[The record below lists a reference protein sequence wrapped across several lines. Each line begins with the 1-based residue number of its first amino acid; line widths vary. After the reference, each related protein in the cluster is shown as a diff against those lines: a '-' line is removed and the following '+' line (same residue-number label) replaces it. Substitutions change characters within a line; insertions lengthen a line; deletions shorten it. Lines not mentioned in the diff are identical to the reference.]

1 MKYIITENQL
11 SKIYF
16 RYLDL
21 LMKHIDLNFLKS
33 DEQYK
38 VFYNGDVRTFTYS
51 VRTEDVYFLESVVR
65 EFHSMFSDLEW
76 TEVLHI
82 VGKWIKHN
90 FGYPVRSVY
99 SVERMSQG

>member
-1 MKYIITENQL
+1 MKDLITENRL

-38 VFYNGDVRTFTYS
+38 VFYNGDVRMFTYS
-51 VRTEDVYFLESVVR
+51 VRTEDVYFLESVIR

-82 VGKWIKHN
+82 VGKWIKHK